1 MKKLTLALFGLIFA
15 ACTQAQPQT
24 ATTQGAM
31 MHIQI
36 GNQQFDAE
44 LADSPTT
51 AELKK
56 YLPLV
61 LTMTDLHRNEKYA
74 ALPHP
79 LPRNDQ
85 AVGRI
90 EAGDVLLYQGDT
102 LVVFYE
108 SFSTPYR
115 YTRIGKITHT
125 EQLKNALGTG
135 SATVGFSL
143 K

>member
-1 MKKLTLALFGLIFA
+1 
-15 ACTQAQPQT
+15 
-24 ATTQGAM
+24 

-36 GNQQFDAE
+36 GNQQFDAKLE
-44 LADSPTT
+44 DNPTT
-51 AELKK
+51 AEFKK
-56 YLPLV
+56 YLPLT

-74 ALPHP
+74 ALPHA

-90 EAGDVLLYQGDT
+90 EAGDILLYQGDT

-135 SATVGFSL
+135 MATVGFSL

>member
-1 MKKLTLALFGLIFA
+1 MN
-15 ACTQAQPQT
+15 
-24 ATTQGAM
+24 
-31 MHIQI
+31 IQI
-36 GNQQFDAE
+36 GTQQFQAE
-44 LADSPTT
+44 LVDNPTV

-56 YLPLV
+56 LLPLT

-74 ALPHP
+74 SLPRT

-90 EAGDVLLYQGDT
+90 EVGDVLLFQGDT

-115 YTRIGKITHT
+115 YTRIGKITQS
-125 EQLKNALGTG
+125 EQLKNALGAG
-135 SATVGFSL
+135 SATVSFTL